1 MATNSETYGPG
12 TTVDAEFQVLPEEC
26 KRILRIFAKRTP
38 GFTQDETLL
47 EGVQFHGDNLPCIPG
62 PIKSQA
68 VTAVLHAM
76 VGIVGLEIL
85 RLRGIT
91 SDTAVHV
98 DTNHAGL
105 YPATA
110 ALVNVDGVT
119 GPGVIKLP
127 TVPQWDKDRASNS
140 PLVYRATAIYETAD
154 EGVWYQLHGSLD
166 SWKMLALLGIGK
178 DLDAKI
184 RTNDE
189 AYALI
194 QERVGTYRAREI
206 EQLMV
211 EKGLSGS
218 IVYSPLGWRQTEMG
232 KSLSRHPLVN
242 YKQQA
247 QASKLLPTPFPSS
260 ADKRPLAGI
269 KVVELTRII
278 AGAAAGAALASLGAE
293 VIRVNSSK
301 LKDYTPA
308 QPSSLMAGK
317 TTVDLDLEN
326 PADHDKLMQL
336 FEQADVIL
344 QGYRLG
350 SLERRGF
357 GLKTA
362 LEIANRRGKG
372 IIYVDENCYGPDGY
386 YAERPGWQQ
395 VADAAAGSSYVMGQS
410 FGCPPGQGVLPSLP
424 ISDMSTG
431 ILTALTI
438 MCGIRDRTKFG
449 GSYHGH
455 ASLTAYNMATLDP
468 EVRLYQREVV
478 QRISDKYQFPSWS
491 SDVHVAPLYYS
502 IIESWEKH
510 SDLIKDE
517 KYYVRFS
524 DSVFGSDLRVLGP
537 VNLGHIRTSLLMLEE
552 HHIANL
558 IGPLQLLLGPRS
570 SYRIVSGERSVDQ
583 RELIRA
589 SFRVLCELGQDTG
602 EQQSI
607 LQALCCS
614 GSLEGK
620 GSMRAVA
627 DEGHTVAEIRG
638 CADMVEEP
646 PFDRLCLCEKLAE
659 AGVYAWAVK
668 IRHHSLVGNELCDG
682 VWELPSIRGVGDADK
697 VVELLSEMTERTET
711 FLKKMAFEEDSLSIF
726 TLVTDTDLLVE
737 RSETRFNQ
745 VHSAHAIGS
754 EANTCPGHED

>member
-1 MATNSETYGPG
+1 MTTRTSNETYGAG
-12 TTVDAEFQVLPEEC
+12 TTVDTEFSPLPAECE
-26 KRILRIFAKRTP
+26 RILRIFAARTP
-38 GFTQDETLL
+38 GFTKDEALL
-47 EGVQFHGDNLPCIPG
+47 SGVNFHGDDLPCIPG

-91 SDTAVHV
+91 TSDQIDIDV
-98 DTNHAGL
+98 NHAGL

-110 ALVNVDGVT
+110 ALVNIDGVT
-119 GPGVIKLP
+119 GPEVIKLP

-154 EGVWYQLHGSLD
+154 KGVWFQLHGSLD
-166 SWKMLALLGIGK
+166 SWKMLALLGISK
-178 DLDAKI
+178 DLDSEI
-184 RTNDE
+184 RTNDA
-189 AYALI
+189 AYELI
-194 QERVGTYRAREI
+194 QERVRTYRAREI

-218 IVYSPLGWRQTEMG
+218 VVYSPEEWRQTEMG
-232 KSLSRHPLVN
+232 RSLTRHPLVN

-247 QASKLLPTPFPSS
+247 HSAALAPVSFPVLE
-260 ADKRPLAGI
+260 DKRPLSGI

-308 QPSSLMAGK
+308 QPSALMAGK
-317 TTVDLDLEN
+317 TTIDLDLED
-326 PADHDKLMQL
+326 PADHKKLMQL

-350 SLERRGF
+350 SLARRGF
-357 GLKTA
+357 GLEAA
-362 LEIANRRGKG
+362 LELANKRGKG
-372 IIYVDENCYGPDGY
+372 VVYVDENCYGPDGY

-410 FGCPPGQGVLPSLP
+410 FGCPKGQGVLPSLP

-438 MCGIRDRTKFG
+438 MCGIRDRAKFG

-478 QRISDKYQFPSWS
+478 QKISDKYEFPTWS

-502 IIESWEKH
+502 ILDAWGKNSK
-510 SDLIKDE
+510 LIKDE
-517 KYYVRFS
+517 KYYVHFP

-537 VNLGHIRTSLLMLEE
+537 VVRYDKAEYSPKWNSPPVPFC
-552 HHIANL
+552 HH
-558 IGPLQLLLGPRS
+558 
-570 SYRIVSGERSVDQ
+570 E
-583 RELIRA
+583 
-589 SFRVLCELGQDTG
+589 FRMF
-602 EQQSI
+602 S
-607 LQALCCS
+607 
-614 GSLEGK
+614 
-620 GSMRAVA
+620 
-627 DEGHTVAEIRG
+627 
-638 CADMVEEP
+638 
-646 PFDRLCLCEKLAE
+646 
-659 AGVYAWAVK
+659 
-668 IRHHSLVGNELCDG
+668 N
-682 VWELPSIRGVGDADK
+682 
-697 VVELLSEMTERTET
+697 
-711 FLKKMAFEEDSLSIF
+711 
-726 TLVTDTDLLVE
+726 
-737 RSETRFNQ
+737 
-745 VHSAHAIGS
+745 
-754 EANTCPGHED
+754 

>member
-1 MATNSETYGPG
+1 MASNTPTQAPQDSYGAG
-12 TTVDAEFQVLPEEC
+12 TVVDTEYLPLPAECRRL
-26 KRILRIFAKRTP
+26 LRIFASRTP
-38 GFTQDETLL
+38 GFTKDEALL
-47 EGVQFHGDNLPCIPG
+47 DGVMFHGDDLPCIPG

-85 RLRGIT
+85 HHRGIT
-91 SDTAVHV
+91 TSTATHV

-110 ALVNVDGVT
+110 ALVNIDGTT
-119 GPGVIKLP
+119 GPAVIKLP

-154 EGVWYQLHGSLD
+154 KGVWFQLHGSLD

-178 DLDAKI
+178 DLDAEI
-184 RTNDE
+184 RTNDA

-194 QERVGTYRAREI
+194 QERVRTYRAREI
-206 EQLMV
+206 ELLMV

-218 IVYSPLGWRQTEMG
+218 IVFSPEEWRKTEMG
-232 KSLSRHPLVN
+232 RSLSRHPLIN
-242 YKQQA
+242 YRQQT
-247 QASKLLPTPFPSS
+247 QCPRLEPPPCPETN
-260 ADKRPLAGI
+260 DRRPLAGI
-269 KVVELTRII
+269 KVVELVRII
-278 AGAAAGAALASLGAE
+278 AGSAAGAALASMGAE

-317 TTVDLDLEN
+317 TTIDLDLED
-326 PADHDKLMQL
+326 PADHEKLLQL

-357 GLKTA
+357 GLQAA
-362 LEIANRRGKG
+362 LEVANKRGKG

-438 MCGIRDRTKFG
+438 LCAIRDRMKFG

-455 ASLTAYNMATLDP
+455 ASLVAYNMATLDP

-478 QRISDKYQFPSWS
+478 QKINDKYRFPAWS
-491 SDVHVAPLYYS
+491 SDAHVAPLYYS
-502 IIESWEKH
+502 ILDAWDEH
-510 SDLIKDE
+510 SELMKEE
-517 KYYVRFS
+517 KYYVHFS
-524 DSVFGSDLRVLGP
+524 DSVFGNDLRVLAP
-537 VNLGHIRTSLLMLEE
+537 VVRYAEQEYSPRWDSPPVPFC
-552 HHIANL
+552 HH
-558 IGPLQLLLGPRS
+558 Q
-570 SYRIVSGERSVDQ
+570 
-583 RELIRA
+583 
-589 SFRVLCELGQDTG
+589 FRLF
-602 EQQSI
+602 S
-607 LQALCCS
+607 
-614 GSLEGK
+614 
-620 GSMRAVA
+620 
-627 DEGHTVAEIRG
+627 
-638 CADMVEEP
+638 
-646 PFDRLCLCEKLAE
+646 
-659 AGVYAWAVK
+659 
-668 IRHHSLVGNELCDG
+668 
-682 VWELPSIRGVGDADK
+682 
-697 VVELLSEMTERTET
+697 
-711 FLKKMAFEEDSLSIF
+711 
-726 TLVTDTDLLVE
+726 
-737 RSETRFNQ
+737 Q
-745 VHSAHAIGS
+745 V
-754 EANTCPGHED
+754 

>member
-1 MATNSETYGPG
+1 MTIKISGETYGAG
-12 TTVDAEFQVLPEEC
+12 TTVDTEFSPLPVEC
-26 KRILRIFAKRTP
+26 QRLLRLFAARTP
-38 GFTQDETLL
+38 GFTKDEALL
-47 EGVQFHGDNLPCIPG
+47 SGVSFHGDDLPCIPG

-85 RLRGIT
+85 HLRGIT
-91 SDTAVHV
+91 TSNEV
-98 DTNHAGL
+98 DIDVNHAGL

-110 ALVNVDGVT
+110 ALVNIDGVT
-119 GPGVIKLP
+119 GPEVIKLP

-154 EGVWYQLHGSLD
+154 KGVWFQLHGSLD
-166 SWKMLALLGIGK
+166 SWKMLALIGISK
-178 DLDAKI
+178 DFDSEI
-184 RTNDE
+184 RTNDA
-189 AYALI
+189 AYELI
-194 QERVGTYRAREI
+194 QERVRTYRAKEI

-211 EKGLSGS
+211 ENGLSGS
-218 IVYSPLGWRQTEMG
+218 VVYSPGGWRQTEMG

-242 YKQQA
+242 YKKQA
-247 QASKLLPTPFPSS
+247 QCPALPPVFLPVME
-260 ADKRPLAGI
+260 DKRPLTGI

-317 TTVDLDLEN
+317 TTIDLDLED
-326 PADHDKLMQL
+326 PADHQRLIQL

-350 SLERRGF
+350 SLARRGF
-357 GLKTA
+357 GLEAA
-362 LEIANRRGKG
+362 LELANKRGKG
-372 IIYVDENCYGPDGY
+372 IVYVDENCYGPDGY

-410 FGCPPGQGVLPSLP
+410 FGCPEGQGVLPSLP

-478 QRISDKYQFPSWS
+478 QKINDGYQFPIWS
-491 SDVHVAPLYYS
+491 SDIHVAPLYYS
-502 IIESWEKH
+502 ILEAWDKN

-517 KYYVRFS
+517 KYYVHFS

-537 VNLGHIRTSLLMLEE
+537 VVEYDKEE
-552 HHIANL
+552 YSPKWNSPPVPFCHHK
-558 IGPLQLLLGPRS
+558 
-570 SYRIVSGERSVDQ
+570 
-583 RELIRA
+583 
-589 SFRVLCELGQDTG
+589 FRLFS
-602 EQQSI
+602 EQ
-607 LQALCCS
+607 
-614 GSLEGK
+614 
-620 GSMRAVA
+620 
-627 DEGHTVAEIRG
+627 
-638 CADMVEEP
+638 
-646 PFDRLCLCEKLAE
+646 
-659 AGVYAWAVK
+659 
-668 IRHHSLVGNELCDG
+668 
-682 VWELPSIRGVGDADK
+682 
-697 VVELLSEMTERTET
+697 
-711 FLKKMAFEEDSLSIF
+711 
-726 TLVTDTDLLVE
+726 
-737 RSETRFNQ
+737 
-745 VHSAHAIGS
+745 
-754 EANTCPGHED
+754 

>member
-1 MATNSETYGPG
+1 MTTEGSRETYGAG
-12 TTVDAEFQVLPEEC
+12 TTVDQKFIPLPAECE
-26 KRILRIFAKRTP
+26 RILRIFAARTP
-38 GFTQDETLL
+38 GFTNDEALL
-47 EGVQFHGDNLPCIPG
+47 SGVNFHGDALPCIPG

-68 VTAVLHAM
+68 LTAVLHAM

-85 RLRGIT
+85 HLRGIT
-91 SDTAVHV
+91 ASTKTSIDV
-98 DTNHAGL
+98 NHAGL

-110 ALVNVDGVT
+110 ALVNIDGVT
-119 GPGVIKLP
+119 GPEVIKLP

-154 EGVWYQLHGSLD
+154 KSTWFQLHGSLD
-166 SWKMLALLGIGK
+166 SWKMLAVIGISK
-178 DLDAKI
+178 DLDSEI
-184 RTNDE
+184 RTNDA
-189 AYALI
+189 AYELI
-194 QERVGTYRAREI
+194 QERVRTYRAREI

-218 IVYSPLGWRQTEMG
+218 IVHSPEEWRQTEMG
-232 KSLSRHPLVN
+232 KSLSRHPLIN
-242 YKQQA
+242 YKQQTQCA
-247 QASKLLPTPFPSS
+247 TLPPVCLPVLE
-260 ADKRPLAGI
+260 DKRPLAGI

-317 TTVDLDLEN
+317 ATIDLDLED
-326 PADHDKLMQL
+326 PADHEKLMQL

-350 SLERRGF
+350 SLGRRGF

-362 LEIANRRGKG
+362 LELANKRGKG
-372 IIYVDENCYGPDGY
+372 IVYVDENCYGPDGY

-410 FGCPPGQGVLPSLP
+410 FGCPKGQGVLPSLP

-438 MCGIRDRTKFG
+438 ICGIRDRTKFG

-478 QRISDKYQFPSWS
+478 HKINDKYQFPTWS

-502 IIESWEKH
+502 ILDAWGKNSE
-510 SDLIKDE
+510 LIKDE
-517 KYYVRFS
+517 KYYVHFL

-537 VNLGHIRTSLLMLEE
+537 VVRYDKEDYSPKWNSPPVPFC
-552 HHIANL
+552 HHEF
-558 IGPLQLLLGPRS
+558 RS
-570 SYRIVSGERSVDQ
+570 FSD
-583 RELIRA
+583 
-589 SFRVLCELGQDTG
+589 D
-602 EQQSI
+602 
-607 LQALCCS
+607 
-614 GSLEGK
+614 
-620 GSMRAVA
+620 
-627 DEGHTVAEIRG
+627 
-638 CADMVEEP
+638 
-646 PFDRLCLCEKLAE
+646 
-659 AGVYAWAVK
+659 
-668 IRHHSLVGNELCDG
+668 
-682 VWELPSIRGVGDADK
+682 
-697 VVELLSEMTERTET
+697 
-711 FLKKMAFEEDSLSIF
+711 
-726 TLVTDTDLLVE
+726 
-737 RSETRFNQ
+737 
-745 VHSAHAIGS
+745 
-754 EANTCPGHED
+754 

>member
-1 MATNSETYGPG
+1 
-12 TTVDAEFQVLPEEC
+12 
-26 KRILRIFAKRTP
+26 
-38 GFTQDETLL
+38 
-47 EGVQFHGDNLPCIPG
+47 
-62 PIKSQA
+62 
-68 VTAVLHAM
+68 M

-85 RLRGIT
+85 HLRGIT
-91 SDTAVHV
+91 TRNQTDIDV
-98 DTNHAGL
+98 NHAGL

-119 GPGVIKLP
+119 GPEVIKLP

-154 EGVWYQLHGSLD
+154 KGVWFQLHGSLD
-166 SWKMLALLGIGK
+166 SWKMLALIGISK
-178 DLDAKI
+178 DLDTEI
-184 RTNDE
+184 RTNDA
-189 AYALI
+189 AYELI
-194 QERVGTYRAREI
+194 QERVRTYRAREI

-218 IVYSPLGWRQTEMG
+218 IVYSPEEWRQTEMG

-242 YKQQA
+242 YKQRTQCA
-247 QASKLLPTPFPSS
+247 ALPPVYFPVLE
-260 ADKRPLAGI
+260 DKRPLAGI

-317 TTVDLDLEN
+317 TTIDLDLED
-326 PADHDKLMQL
+326 PADHKRLMQL

-350 SLERRGF
+350 SLARRGF
-357 GLKTA
+357 GLEAA
-362 LEIANRRGKG
+362 LELANKRGKG
-372 IIYVDENCYGPDGY
+372 IVYVDENCYGPDGY

-410 FGCPPGQGVLPSLP
+410 FGCPKGQGVLPSLP

-438 MCGIRDRTKFG
+438 MCGIRDRAKFG

-455 ASLTAYNMATLDP
+455 ASLTAYNMATMDP

-478 QRISDKYQFPSWS
+478 QRINDKYQFPTWS

-502 IIESWEKH
+502 ILDAWGKN

-517 KYYVRFS
+517 KYYVHFS

-537 VNLGHIRTSLLMLEE
+537 VVQYDKEE
-552 HHIANL
+552 YSPKWNSPPVSFCHH
-558 IGPLQLLLGPRS
+558 
-570 SYRIVSGERSVDQ
+570 E
-583 RELIRA
+583 
-589 SFRVLCELGQDTG
+589 FR
-602 EQQSI
+602 
-607 LQALCCS
+607 
-614 GSLEGK
+614 
-620 GSMRAVA
+620 
-627 DEGHTVAEIRG
+627 
-638 CADMVEEP
+638 
-646 PFDRLCLCEKLAE
+646 PFSD
-659 AGVYAWAVK
+659 
-668 IRHHSLVGNELCDG
+668 H
-682 VWELPSIRGVGDADK
+682 
-697 VVELLSEMTERTET
+697 
-711 FLKKMAFEEDSLSIF
+711 
-726 TLVTDTDLLVE
+726 
-737 RSETRFNQ
+737 
-745 VHSAHAIGS
+745 
-754 EANTCPGHED
+754 